1 MKSTVKWSLLG
12 VPHREHLPPAGS
24 VDIVA
29 PSFFSRSGPS
39 QDSSGSP
46 NGEHGARSRVPH
58 GQDSASFDATSAR
71 MMPSGDQSVLNVLDS
86 ASAFDAALE
95 RWRDEL
101 STVTALER
109 SDNAPR
115 LSLAHTHPGGLAQL
129 YAEHTTRLSNLLREP
144 SAYARGL
151 ERCREILAR
160 SSELANRHGIGTIH
174 LAIGNASWTHNEAR
188 LSSPALLRPVFLEE
202 HEGDILVSL
211 TSGAQVAPALARA
224 FAAKGVTI
232 DIDSLMREARTV
244 HGFAPSR
251 ALAHIRAIG
260 GALLAFDLRDD
271 LVLGL
276 FEHPAGHLLR
286 ELEADAAMAAS
297 PIVRA
302 LAGDQGI
309 AGKLRSDLPEP
320 NPFDRDPWKER
331 GVGDLTPRQQD
342 VLDALAQGRSLLV
355 DVPHGSDDAGI
366 IAAILAEAGMRGRS
380 TLHIGGAQSRTARL
394 EARLRE
400 LGVEE
405 IAVRVD
411 ATAESGMQLCERL
424 TTALSDTTPL
434 LSQEALES
442 MRGKLRRT
450 RQTLTNYTTALHA
463 PFRQFGV
470 SPSDALQVLTD
481 ITSARPAPR
490 TKVRLREEVLLTI
503 ARDQGDQA
511 RTLLHRAAQLG
522 VFSRTSHHE
531 AWNGAVINS
540 AEQVPEI
547 LERVQR
553 LSRELLP
560 ELMTRMEEVVSETGI
575 TPPQSIKH
583 WESQLEMLAGVRA
596 ALDVF
601 RPAIFERSAADMVIA
616 TAPKQWRREHGIT
629 LKRSQRLRLVKQ
641 AKDMLLPGRHV
652 EDLHRELVLVQE
664 KREVWRRHCDAD
676 GWPTLPSR
684 LDEAIAL
691 TTAVKADLE
700 WIAPTL
706 ATGHPDLIGMGL
718 PSVTRLCDRLAADP
732 EGAVELPKRV
742 AVLKELNG
750 LGLEDLVADLRS
762 RHVDAE
768 ALDAELDLAWWASIL
783 GLMLTSEQGLGGLE
797 PAHLGEM
804 LTQGRALDVEQVDSL
819 APQALESLHRLRQH
833 ALATRADQHTDLQVA
848 LSAAQQSVGSVNAL
862 ELYAAHPL
870 VGHLLP
876 VVLTLPTLVPWIVP
890 IGHRVDLVV
899 LDDIDALPLSE
910 LIPIIARARQVVVV
924 ADTVAAREDGPVL
937 RLAEILPVLTQEIEP
952 TRLNDQAARLL
963 SHYGI
968 EHTGIP
974 VPWSFMEAP
983 VNAVWVEGTGM
994 PAPGAHSVE
1003 STAAEVDAVVELI
1016 IAHAVETPERT
1027 LAVIALNERHAER
1040 IRDDV
1045 KHRVSNQPGLA
1056 TFFTAETTE
1065 PFVVADPTQV
1075 SGLSRDRIVI
1085 AVGFA
1090 KTPHGRVLHDFGLFS
1105 TPEGKALMADIL
1117 RTIRGD
1123 LTVVSCIRHDEI
1135 DRERLS
1141 VQGAQML
1148 VDLLQIAGGQ
1158 QEIAPNSW
1166 PILEAEPDR
1175 LLIDLADR
1183 LYRVGLEVVPN
1194 VGIAGGMRIPLAIG
1208 HPEVPGRLLVAVLT
1222 DDANYVAEPSLRVR
1236 DRMWPAMLEEQGW
1249 KVYTALSM
1257 AVFIDPTKVA
1267 DAIVQLVLD
1276 AVDDVNGPVQPT
1288 VVDLPRI
1295 EIEAAELDPEEEAAL
1310 LSTNE
1315 VRARHDELVTGM
1327 VHIIGAGN
1335 SGSGEESAEV
1345 STDQEATPNHG
1356 GQRGPRPAIARGLPL
1371 SAYGDD
1377 QLDEVAMWIRSD
1389 GMERS
1394 LSERVEELRSALGI
1408 VRRGAQT
1415 DAVLAN
1421 VIRRTEP
1428 VVLEVVDGGTS
1439 DPLDEEDN

>member
-1 MKSTVKWSLLG
+1 M
-12 VPHREHLPPAGS
+12 
-24 VDIVA
+24 A
-29 PSFFSRSGPS
+29 PSFFSRSGSS
-39 QDSSGSP
+39 QDSSASP
-46 NGEHGARSRVPH
+46 RGERGANNASSRV
-58 GQDSASFDATSAR
+58 TSAEGANTDGFLL
-71 MMPSGDQSVLNVLDS
+71 SGDQSVLNVLNS
-86 ASAFDAALE
+86 GNAFDAAVE

-101 STVTALER
+101 AAFTALEGA
-109 SDNAPR
+109 DNAPR
-115 LSLAHTHPGGLAQL
+115 LSLAQTHPGGLAQL

-151 ERCREILAR
+151 ERCRDILAR
-160 SSELANRHGIGTIH
+160 SDELANRHGIGTIH
-174 LAIGNASWTHNEAR
+174 LAIGNATWTQSEAR
-188 LSSPALLRPVFLEE
+188 VSSPALLRPVFLEE
-202 HEGDILVSL
+202 YEGDVLVTL

-232 DIDSLMREARTV
+232 DIESLMNEARTV

-260 GALLAFDLRDD
+260 AALLSFDLRDD
-271 LVLGL
+271 LILGI

-286 ELEADAAMAAS
+286 ELEADAVMASS

-309 AGKLRSDLPEP
+309 SDKLHADLPEA
-320 NPFDRDPWKER
+320 NPADRDPWKER

-366 IAAILAEAGMRGRS
+366 ITAILAEAGMHGRS
-380 TLHIGGAQSRTARL
+380 TLHIGGAQARTARI

-405 IAVRVD
+405 MALRVD
-411 ATAESGMQLCERL
+411 ASAESGKQMCERL
-424 TTALSDTTPL
+424 TTALADTAPL
-434 LSQEALES
+434 LSPEAVDA
-442 MRGKLRRT
+442 MRTKLRST
-450 RQTLTNYTTALHA
+450 RRSLTNYTTALHA

-503 ARDQGDQA
+503 ARDQGEEA

-522 VFSRTSHHE
+522 VFSRTSSHE

-547 LERVQR
+547 LDRVRR
-553 LSRELLP
+553 LSSESLP
-560 ELMTRMEEVVSETGI
+560 ELISRIDAVVTETGI
-575 TPPQSIKH
+575 TPPQSIKQ

-616 TAPKQWRREHGIT
+616 TAPKQWRKDHGIT
-629 LKRSQRLRLVKQ
+629 MKRSQRVRLVKQ

-676 GWPTLPSR
+676 GWPTLPTH

-691 TTAVKADLE
+691 TAAVRADLE

-718 PSVTRLCDRLAADP
+718 PAVARLCDRLAADP

-742 AVLKELNG
+742 AVLKDLNRM
-750 LGLEDLVADLRS
+750 GLEDLVTDLRA
-762 RHVDAE
+762 RHVE
-768 ALDAELDLAWWASIL
+768 TSALDAELDLAWWASIL
-783 GLMLTSEQGLGGLE
+783 GLMLAAEHGLGGLE
-797 PAHLGEM
+797 PAHLGE
-804 LTQGRALDVEQVDSL
+804 LLAEGRALDVEQVDSL
-819 APQALESLHRLRQH
+819 VPQALENLHRLRQH
-833 ALATRADQHTDLQVA
+833 ALATRVDQHTDLQAA
-848 LSAAQQSVGSVNAL
+848 LAAAQQSVGSVNAL
-862 ELYAAHPL
+862 ELYATHPL
-870 VGHLLP
+870 IGHLLP

-890 IGHRVDLVV
+890 LGHRADLVV

-910 LIPIIARARQVVVV
+910 LVPIIARARQVVVV
-924 ADTVAAREDGPVL
+924 ADVSAAREGGPVQ

-963 SHYGI
+963 SHHGI

-983 VNAVWVEGTGM
+983 VNAIWVEGTGM

-1003 STAAEVDAVVELI
+1003 STGAEVDAVVELI
-1016 IAHAVETPERT
+1016 IAHAVETPDRS
-1027 LAVIALNERHAER
+1027 LAVIALNERHADR

-1045 KHRVSNQPGLA
+1045 KRRVANQPGIA
-1056 TFFTAETTE
+1056 DFFTPDTTE
-1065 PFVVADPTQV
+1065 PFVVVDPTQV
-1075 SGLSRDRIVI
+1075 SGLSRDRIII

-1105 TPEGKALMADIL
+1105 THDGKALMADIL

-1148 VDLLQIAGGQ
+1148 VDLLQVAAGQ

-1166 PILEAEPDR
+1166 PILESEPDR

-1183 LYRVGLEVVPN
+1183 LYGMGLEVVPN

-1222 DDANYVAEPSLRVR
+1222 DDAAYVAEPSLRVR
-1236 DRMWPAMLEEQGW
+1236 DRIWPAMLEEQGW
-1249 KVYTALSM
+1249 RVYTALSM

-1267 DAIVQLVLD
+1267 GAIVQLVLD
-1276 AVDDVNGPVQPT
+1276 AVDEINGPVQPA
-1288 VVDLPRI
+1288 VVELPRI
-1295 EIEAAELDPEEEAAL
+1295 EIEPAELDPEEEAAL

-1327 VHIIGAGN
+1327 VHIIGTGQPDSASS
-1335 SGSGEESAEV
+1335 SGGANVSA
-1345 STDQEATPNHG
+1345 TDGTAALTQGA
-1356 GQRGPRPAIARGLPL
+1356 QRGPRPAIARGLPL

-1377 QLDEVAMWIRSD
+1377 QLDEVAVWIRSD
-1389 GMERS
+1389 GVQRS
-1394 LSERVEELRSALGI
+1394 LEEMVEELRSALGI

-1428 VVLEVVDGGTS
+1428 AILELVEGSAADTT
-1439 DPLDEEDN
+1439 DEA

>member
-1 MKSTVKWSLLG
+1 M
-12 VPHREHLPPAGS
+12 
-24 VDIVA
+24 A
-29 PSFFSRSGPS
+29 PSFFSRAGSS
-39 QDSSGSP
+39 QDSSGSS
-46 NGEHGARSRVPH
+46 GSEHGSGAPFVDNGHSDGAGAPSSR
-58 GQDSASFDATSAR
+58 GTDNGSA
-71 MMPSGDQSVLNVLDS
+71 GDRSVLDVVNSVN
-86 ASAFDAALE
+86 AFDAALDT
-95 RWRDEL
+95 WRDEL
-101 STVTALER
+101 SAITALGGTE
-109 SDNAPR
+109 NAPR
-115 LSLAHTHPGGLAQL
+115 LSLAQSHPGGLAQL

-160 SSELANRHGIGTIH
+160 SAELANRHGIGTVH

-188 LSSPALLRPVFLEE
+188 LTSPALLRPVFLEE
-202 HEGDILVSL
+202 HDGDVLVTL

-224 FAAKGVTI
+224 FNTKGVTI
-232 DIDSLMREARTV
+232 DIDSLMNEARTV

-260 GALLAFDLRDD
+260 GALLGFDLRDD
-271 LVLGL
+271 LVIGI

-286 ELEADAAMAAS
+286 ELEADGALASS

-302 LAGDQGI
+302 LAGDQSI
-309 AGKLRSDLPEP
+309 AEKLRADLPEP
-320 NPFDRDPWKER
+320 NPTDRDPWKER

-355 DVPHGSDDAGI
+355 NVPHGSDDAGI
-366 IAAILAEAGMRGRS
+366 TAAIIAEAGMRGRS
-380 TLHIGGAQSRTARL
+380 TLHIGGAQARTARL
-394 EARLRE
+394 EARMRA
-400 LGVEE
+400 LGIEE
-405 IAVRVD
+405 MTLRVD
-411 ATAESGMQLCERL
+411 ATAESGTQLCERL
-424 TTALSDTTPL
+424 ATALSETSPL
-434 LSQEALES
+434 QSPEALET
-442 MRGKLRRT
+442 MRSQLRGT
-450 RQTLTNYTTALHA
+450 RQTLMNYTATLHA

-470 SPSDALQVLTD
+470 SASDALQVLTD

-490 TKVRLREEVLLTI
+490 TKVRLREEVLLNI
-503 ARDQGDQA
+503 ARDQGDRA

-522 VFSRTSHHE
+522 VFSRTSNHE

-547 LERVQR
+547 LERIRR
-553 LSRELLP
+553 LSAESLP
-560 ELMTRMEEVVSETGI
+560 DLQARIDAVVAETGI
-575 TPPQSIKH
+575 STPQSLKH

-616 TAPKQWRREHGIT
+616 TAPKQWRKDHGIT
-629 LKRSQRLRLVKQ
+629 MKRSQRVRLVKQ

-676 GWPTLPSR
+676 GRPTLPSR
-684 LDEAIAL
+684 MDEAIAL
-691 TTAVKADLE
+691 TASVRADLE
-700 WIAPTL
+700 WIAPIL

-718 PSVTRLCDRLAADP
+718 PTLTRLCDRLAADP

-742 AVLKELNG
+742 AALKELNG
-750 LGLEDLVADLRS
+750 IGLEDLVADLRA
-762 RHVDAE
+762 RHVE
-768 ALDAELDLAWWASIL
+768 PEMLDAELDLAWWASIL
-783 GLMLTSEQGLGGLE
+783 GIMLASEQGLGGLE
-797 PAHLGEM
+797 PAHLGE
-804 LTQGRALDVEQVDSL
+804 LLAQGRALDVEQVESL
-819 APQALESLHRLRQH
+819 APQALDNLHRLRQH
-833 ALATRADQHTDLQVA
+833 ALATRPDQHTDLQAA
-848 LSAAQQSVGSVNAL
+848 LSAAQQSPGSVNAL
-862 ELYAAHPL
+862 ELYALHPL
-870 VGHLLP
+870 IGHLLP

-924 ADTVAAREDGPVL
+924 ADVAAARENGPVE
-937 RLAEILPVLTQEIEP
+937 RLAEILPTMTQEIQP

-963 SHYGI
+963 SHHGI

-983 VNAVWVEGTGM
+983 VNAVWCEGTGM

-1003 STAAEVDAVVELI
+1003 STAAEVAAVVELI
-1016 IAHAVETPERT
+1016 IAHAVETPERS

-1045 KHRVSNQPGLA
+1045 KRHLANQPGLA
-1056 TFFTAETTE
+1056 SFFVSDATE
-1065 PFVVADPTQV
+1065 PFVVVDPTQV
-1075 SGLSRDRIVI
+1075 SGLSRDRIII

-1090 KTPHGRVLHDFGLFS
+1090 KTPHGRVLHDFGVFS

-1135 DRERLS
+1135 DRDRLS
-1141 VQGAQML
+1141 AQGAQML
-1148 VDLLQIAGGQ
+1148 VDLLQVAGGQ

-1166 PILEAEPDR
+1166 PILESEPDR

-1183 LYRVGLEVVPN
+1183 LYGMGLEVVPN
-1194 VGIAGGMRIPLAIG
+1194 IGIAGGMRIPLAIG

-1222 DDANYVAEPSLRVR
+1222 DDATYVAEPSLRVR
-1236 DRMWPAMLEEQGW
+1236 DRIWPAMLEEQGW

-1267 DAIVQLVLD
+1267 EAIVQLVLD
-1276 AVDDVNGPVQPT
+1276 AVDEINGPAQAVM
-1288 VVDLPRI
+1288 VDMPRV
-1295 EIEAAELDPEEEAAL
+1295 EIEPAQLDPEEEAAL

-1315 VRARHDELVTGM
+1315 ARARHDELMTGM
-1327 VHIIGAGN
+1327 VHIIGTEQADAVLQGDAQETGVMFVQR
-1335 SGSGEESAEV
+1335 SGAEQHTGE
-1345 STDQEATPNHG
+1345 G
-1356 GQRGPRPAIARGLPL
+1356 RGPRPAVARGLPL

-1377 QLDEVAMWIRSD
+1377 QLDEVAAWIRSD
-1389 GMERS
+1389 GIERS
-1394 LSERVEELRSALGI
+1394 VEEMVEELRTALGL

-1428 VVLEVVDGGTS
+1428 VVLELIEGGSSESSTDS
-1439 DPLDEEDN
+1439 EL

>member
-1 MKSTVKWSLLG
+1 MKSEVKWGLIG
-12 VPHREHLPPAGS
+12 VPRREYPPHAGS
-24 VDIVA
+24 VGIVA
-29 PSFFSRSGPS
+29 PSFFSRSGSS

-46 NGEHGARSRVPH
+46 RGEHGAQPPAPNGEDTALS
-58 GQDSASFDATSAR
+58 DTSADTT
-71 MMPSGDQSVLNVLDS
+71 PSGDQSALNMLTSGND
-86 ASAFDAALE
+86 FDAALDQ
-95 RWRDEL
+95 WRDEL
-101 STVTALER
+101 SAVTTLER
-109 SDNAPR
+109 SDNVPR
-115 LSLAHTHPGGLAQL
+115 LSLAQAHPGGLAQL

-160 SSELANRHGIGTIH
+160 SAELANRHGIGTIH
-174 LAIGNASWTHNEAR
+174 LAIGNASWTTNDTR
-188 LSSPALLRPVFLEE
+188 MTSPVLLRPVFLEE
-202 HEGDILVSL
+202 HEDDILVTL

-224 FAAKGVTI
+224 FASKGVTI
-232 DIDSLMREARTV
+232 DIDSLMHEARTV

-251 ALAHIRAIG
+251 ALSHIRGIG
-260 GALLAFDLRDD
+260 AALLAFDLRDD
-271 LVLGL
+271 LVLGI
-276 FEHPAGHLLR
+276 FEHPAGYLLR

-309 AGKLRSDLPEP
+309 ADKLRSDLPEP
-320 NPFDRDPWKER
+320 NPTDRDPWKER

-342 VLDALAQGRSLLV
+342 VLDALSQGRSLLV
-355 DVPHGSDDAGI
+355 DVPHGSDDGAI

-394 EARLRE
+394 EARLRD
-400 LGVEE
+400 LGIEE
-405 IAVRVD
+405 IALRVD
-411 ATAESGMQLCERL
+411 ATAESGQQLCERL
-424 TTALSDTTPL
+424 TTALSDTAPL
-434 LSQEALES
+434 SSPEDLEKQ
-442 MRGKLRRT
+442 RNKLRNT

-481 ITSARPAPR
+481 ITSTRPAPR

-522 VFSRTSHHE
+522 VFSRTSSHE

-547 LERVQR
+547 LERLRR
-553 LSRELLP
+553 LSHESLP
-560 ELMTRMEEVVSETGI
+560 ELMTRMDAVVSETSI

-596 ALDVF
+596 ALDIF
-601 RPAIFERSAADMVIA
+601 RPSIFERSAADMVIA
-616 TAPKQWRREHGIT
+616 TAPKQWRKDHGIT
-629 LKRSQRLRLVKQ
+629 MKRSQRVRLVRQ

-676 GWPTLPSR
+676 GWPTLPTR

-691 TTAVKADLE
+691 TASVKADLE
-700 WIAPTL
+700 WISPIL

-718 PSVTRLCDRLAADP
+718 PTVARLCDRLAADP

-742 AVLKELNG
+742 AVLKELNA

-762 RHVDAE
+762 RHVE
-768 ALDAELDLAWWASIL
+768 PELLDAELDLAWWASIL
-783 GLMLTSEQGLGGLE
+783 GVMLTSEQGLGGLE

-804 LTQGRALDVEQVDSL
+804 LTQGRALDVEQVRSL
-819 APQALESLHRLRQH
+819 VPQALESLHRLRQH

-848 LSAAQQSVGSVNAL
+848 LKAAQQSVGSVNAL

-870 VGHLLP
+870 IGHLLP

-910 LIPIIARARQVVVV
+910 LIPIVARARQIVVV
-924 ADTVAAREDGPVL
+924 ADVSAARQGGPVQ
-937 RLAEILPVLTQEIEP
+937 RFAQILPVLTQEIKP

-963 SHYGI
+963 SHYGVD
-968 EHTGIP
+968 HTGIP

-983 VNAVWVEGTGM
+983 VNAVWVDGTGM
-994 PAPGAHSVE
+994 PAPCAHAVE
-1003 STAAEVDAVVELI
+1003 STAVEVDAVVELI
-1016 IAHAVETPERT
+1016 IAHAVEMPERT

-1045 KHRVSNQPGLA
+1045 EHRVLNQPGIA
-1056 TFFTAETTE
+1056 AFFTSDTTE
-1065 PFVVADPTQV
+1065 PFVVVDPTQV
-1075 SGLSRDRIVI
+1075 SGLSRDRII
-1085 AVGFA
+1085 IGVGFA
-1090 KTPHGRVLHDFGLFS
+1090 KTPHGRVLHDFGVFS
-1105 TPEGKALMADIL
+1105 TPEGKSLMADIL

-1141 VQGAQML
+1141 AQGAQML
-1148 VDLLQIAGGQ
+1148 VDLLQVAGGQ

-1166 PILEAEPDR
+1166 PILEAQPDR
-1175 LLIDLADR
+1175 MLIDLADR
-1183 LYRVGLEVVPN
+1183 LYGVGLEVVPN

-1267 DAIVQLVLD
+1267 QAIVQLVLD
-1276 AVDDVNGPVQPT
+1276 AVDEINGPVQPT
-1288 VVDLPRI
+1288 VVELPRI
-1295 EIEAAELDPEEEAAL
+1295 EIEPAELDPEEEAAL

-1315 VRARHDELVTGM
+1315 ARARHDELMTGM
-1327 VHIIGAGN
+1327 VHIIGADEPAPLR
-1335 SGSGEESAEV
+1335 GEDAP
-1345 STDQEATPNHG
+1345 QEGGDGRG

-1377 QLDEVAMWIRSD
+1377 QLDEVAAWIRSD
-1389 GMERS
+1389 GVERS
-1394 LSERVEELRSALGI
+1394 MEEMVEELRSALGL

-1415 DAVLAN
+1415 DAVLSN

-1428 VVLEVVDGGTS
+1428 VMLEVVEGGAPES
-1439 DPLDEEDN
+1439 SEDE